1 MQGKEADPL
10 ATIYAQALGRPEHPA
25 FEWVR
30 DGGDI
35 HLTYAGLIER
45 VQQLGHALHEAGYGN
60 GERVAICMQSR
71 PAWPMAFLAIWYAGG
86 TVVPLDT
93 QLDSKAL
100 GLLLDH
106 SGAVA
111 CLTSAEELEKLSG
124 ACSGLQSPP
133 ALLQADDA
141 GSLRWDGEPHGAE
154 GETAR
159 GSDPSGAG
167 LPSDVR
173 ASRSFDSLVTQYPL
187 SADAGWEPFPSP
199 VETGTISYTSGTTGD
214 PKGVM
219 IRRASWAANISSGL
233 EVVRFG
239 PDDRF
244 LGILPLFHVLPL
256 ITNCLGPAF
265 VGATVVFLSE
275 LTAEKIL
282 AAFRQYRISV
292 FICVPAFF
300 YRFHDRVKSQIDAL
314 TGLRRR
320 AALLLLS
327 IARVGRRRFGLNL
340 GPRLIP
346 AIRRPFGEDLRL
358 FVTGAAK
365 ISASVV
371 EDFLDWGFPMAQGY
385 GMTEGTAVFAVSPL
399 DGLRGDAIGPPIPGV
414 DIKVHEPDQDGIGE
428 IWARGPNIM
437 EGYYKNQQAT
447 DEVLVDGWLRT
458 GDLGR
463 LQADGFVQVTGRAKD
478 MIVLAS
484 GKNIFPDELED
495 HYSAC
500 ELIDEL
506 SIVGLPDAE
515 GRGERLH
522 GVIVPD
528 LEAARRRGYV
538 NIREMVK
545 WELDGLAAELPSSRR
560 LTSIEIRNDPLPR
573 TTTRKVKRF
582 ELVQDALRRE
592 REREASANQAAEQA
606 ASGAET
612 SGAVPMAAGDR
623 ISRAKPDAGGAAAQ
637 DQPEWV
643 VTVETMIARLADRDA
658 IGREEHLDLDLGLE
672 SLDRVEL
679 FAEIQDTMGV
689 DLGDEVVGELHT
701 VGEVL
706 DAVGQLYEEGSAE
719 SRESPEQNRWERIL
733 SQKPEGLDPYL
744 RRRPITET
752 FLWILCR
759 LLGFFYRPVAGLRST
774 GQGNIPAAYPFMM
787 CPNHLSYA
795 DPLMLA
801 MVLPLRVFRR
811 LFFVGYSEY
820 FEGWFGSRMGRIVR
834 NIPIDQN
841 RQLEKAM
848 QAAAEG
854 LRRDMVLVIFPE
866 GGRSIDG
873 DLKEFRKGAGILAQH
888 LGAPIVPVGLWGTY
902 EMWRRGGKLRRHPVA
917 VAIGEPLQPTYSA
930 NPDALMET
938 LKGRV
943 ARLVVE
949 GRKLFAR

>member
-1 MQGKEADPL
+1 MHGKEADPL
-10 ATIYAQALGRPEHPA
+10 ATIYEQSLDRPDHPA

-30 DGGDI
+30 DRGDI
-35 HLTYAGLIER
+35 HLTYAGLIDR
-45 VQQLGHALHEAGYGN
+45 VQRFGHALHEAGYGS
-60 GERVAICMQSR
+60 GERVALGMDSR

-93 QLDSKAL
+93 QLDSKAI
-100 GLLLDH
+100 GLLFEH

-111 CLTSAEELEKLSG
+111 CLTNAEHLDKLTE
-124 ACSGLQSPP
+124 ACSGLQAPP
-133 ALLQADDA
+133 ALLQVDTE
-141 GSLRWDGEPHGAE
+141 GSLRWDGEPYNSGDIEA
-154 GETAR
+154 AR
-159 GSDPSGAG
+159 GSGRASVE
-167 LPSDVR
+167 LPSEVR
-173 ASRSFDSLVTQYPL
+173 ASRSFDSLVAEYPL
-187 SADAGWEPFPSP
+187 PDDAGWAPFPSP
-199 VETGTISYTSGTTGD
+199 VETATISYTSGTTGD

-219 IRRASWAANISSGL
+219 IRRSSWAVNISSGL

-239 PDDRF
+239 PDDRL

-300 YRFHDRVKSQIDAL
+300 YRFHDRVKSQISAL
-314 TGLRRR
+314 SGLRGR
-320 AALLLLS
+320 AARLLLG
-327 IARVGRRRFGLNL
+327 IVRVGRRRFGLNL
-340 GPRLIP
+340 GPVLLP
-346 AIRRPFGEDLRL
+346 AIRRPFGDDLRL

-365 ISASVV
+365 ISAPVV

-385 GMTEGTAVFAVSPL
+385 GLTESTAILAISPL
-399 DGLRGDAIGPPIPGV
+399 DALRGDAIGPPIPGV
-414 DIKVHEPDQDGIGE
+414 DIEIHEPDQDGIGE
-428 IWARGPNIM
+428 IWARGPNLM
-437 EGYYKNQQAT
+437 EGYYKNPQAT
-447 DEVLVDGWLRT
+447 SEVLVDGWLRT

-463 LQADGFVQVTGRAKD
+463 IQADGFVQVTGRAKD

-500 ELIDEL
+500 ELIEEL

-522 GVIVPD
+522 AVIVPD
-528 LEAARRRGYV
+528 REAARRRGYV

-560 LTSIEIRNDPLPR
+560 LTSIEIRNEPLPR
-573 TTTRKVKRF
+573 TTTHKVKRF

-592 REREASANQAAEQA
+592 RERQAISDLAAEQE
-606 ASGAET
+606 ASGRER
-612 SGAVPMAAGDR
+612 MAAGEPV
-623 ISRAKPDAGGAAAQ
+623 IGVEPGAGVAVAT

-643 VTVETMIARLADRDA
+643 VTVAGMIARLADRDE

-689 DLGDEVVGELHT
+689 DLGDEVAGELHT
-701 VGEVL
+701 VGDVL
-706 DAVGQLYEEGSAE
+706 DAVGQVYQEGSAG
-719 SRESPEQNRWERIL
+719 SRELPEQDRWERIL
-733 SQKPEGLDPYL
+733 SQEPEGLDPYL
-744 RRRPITET
+744 RRRPVSET
-752 FLWILCR
+752 FLWVLGR
-759 LLGFFYRPVAGLRST
+759 LIGFLYRIVAGLRST
-774 GQGNIPAAYPFMM
+774 GQGNLPAAYPFML

-820 FEGWFGSRMGRIVR
+820 FEGWFGSRMGRLVR

-873 DLKEFRKGAGILAQH
+873 NLKEFRKGAGILAKH

-902 EMWRRGGKLRRHPVA
+902 EMWRRGGKLTRHPVG
-917 VAIGEPLQPTYSA
+917 VAMGEPLQPADSA
-930 NPDALMET
+930 AADALMET

-943 ARLVVE
+943 AGLVCE
-949 GRKLFAR
+949 GRKLFDGEID